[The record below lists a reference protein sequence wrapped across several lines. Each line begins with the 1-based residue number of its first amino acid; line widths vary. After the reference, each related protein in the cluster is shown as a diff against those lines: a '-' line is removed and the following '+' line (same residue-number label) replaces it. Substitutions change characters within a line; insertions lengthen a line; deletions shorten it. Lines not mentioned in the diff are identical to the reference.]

1 MASEQQLWTKRPGVY
16 EAAKFFESADAM
28 YKRCLEYFKWCDD
41 NPMYKAEQ
49 LKKPGPPMVIDG
61 HVVPGE
67 TMIEIPMKRPYT
79 NKGLCIFLGV
89 NEKYFN
95 TFVNKHKSEYDKI
108 RLSDW
113 LMVIDFVKDTIANQQ
128 YEGAAAGFFN
138 GNIVGRMIGLADKS
152 EVEVK
157 QETRQIFKIGDKE
170 FEL

>member
-1 MASEQQLWTKRPGVY
+1 MANEQQLWTKAPGRY
-16 EAAKFFESADAM
+16 ESNRFFESADHM
-28 YKRCLEYFKWCDD
+28 YRRCLDYFKWCDD
-41 NPMYKAEQ
+41 NPMYKTEQ
-49 LKKPGPPMVIDG
+49 LKKAGPPMVVNGTVI
-61 HVVPGE
+61 PGE
-67 TMIEIPMKRPYT
+67 TLCELPQKRPYT
-79 NKGLCIFLGV
+79 NKGLCIFLGC

-95 TFVNKHKSEYDKI
+95 TFVAKHKGEKEKEKVA
-108 RLSDW
+108 DW
-113 LMVIDFVKDTIANQQ
+113 LHVIDFVKDVIANQQ